1 MTRAKLGARW
11 LGLFA
16 RFEQRRWLAHEV
28 VQTSAMDCGPATLKS
43 LLEGFGV
50 SASYG
55 RLREAC
61 QTDVDGTSID
71 ALEDVAR
78 QLGLDAEQVLIPI
91 DHALLKAGQNLPAI
105 AVVKLPGGASHFI
118 VIWRR
123 VGPWVQVMDPAAG
136 RQWLR
141 VSTMLGQ
148 LLVHRMNVPLQDW
161 RTWALS
167 ADFAAPMLARL
178 VQLGLN
184 HNEAHKMLTQAQA
197 HHHWFGLGA
206 LDACTRFVQ
215 DIINN
220 GGLTHGH
227 RAAAL
232 AGSLFAQTLA
242 APDDIYCTVPMSYW
256 SVVPQ
261 AIGGEGMALRMQGV
275 VMVRVKGL
283 IPADNNDALCNTKPA
298 SINRELSAALA
309 EPPMRPLRT
318 AWQLLGQAGR
328 LTPLAVLG
336 VSLVAAAAVLMEMLL
351 FRGLLD
357 TAGTLGDAMQRLMAL
372 LMLLAFGVILL
383 GLEWPVMRE
392 AMRLGRQLEARLRM
406 ALLDKLPRLSERYF
420 QSRAVSDMA
429 ERSHSI
435 HATRNLPG
443 LALQCVRT
451 VADLGM
457 TLLGLAWIDPA
468 CLRWAVPMVLTAL
481 ALPWLWRPWMSERD
495 MRVRNQASALHTFCL
510 DALLGLTP
518 IRTHGAERA
527 VRQEHEGLLVGWTR
541 STLSLVRVGLLTEGI
556 QSALMLGMACMLLW
570 GHFQRNDGATGADLL
585 LIYWVLKLPA
595 LGQWLVSLAQQIS
608 AQRNVLA
615 RLIEPLQAPQDE
627 HVDVAPNEALSSAP
641 TKATSAAQDHAGP
654 TGLAWRIDQG
664 EVRAAGHTLLAD
676 INLRVTSGEHIA
688 IVGPSGAGKSTLA
701 ALLLGL
707 HRLSEGQL
715 HIEGHPPSPQMPKH
729 LRAHTAWI
737 DPATQIWNRS
747 LLDNLHSA
755 LPDGH
760 TPELGPAM
768 EAAHLR
774 SVLQKLPQG
783 LQTHLGEGGALLSG
797 GEGQR
802 VRLARALLQSDVR
815 LALLDEPFRGLD
827 RTQRQILL
835 RELRQWW
842 SGATLL
848 CVTHDVSETQG
859 FDRVLVIENGRIVE
873 DDSPA
878 ALVPSPLTSPSTE
891 PTPSRYQA
899 MLQAEQAVHAELWQQ
914 PTWRRLHLSAQ
925 ELQG

>member
-1 MTRAKLGARW
+1 
-11 LGLFA
+11 
-16 RFEQRRWLAHEV
+16 
-28 VQTSAMDCGPATLKS
+28 MDCGPATLKS

-50 SASYG
+50 PVSYG

-61 QTDVDGTSID
+61 QTDVDGTSVD

-78 QLGLDAEQVLIPI
+78 QLGLDAEQVLVPI
-91 DHALLKAGQNLPAI
+91 DHALLPQAQNLPAI
-105 AVVKLPGGASHFI
+105 AVVRLPGGASHFT
-118 VIWRR
+118 VVWRR
-123 VGPWVQVMDPAAG
+123 FGPWVQVMDPAAG
-136 RQWLR
+136 RQWLPLASLER
-141 VSTMLGQ
+141 Q
-148 LLVHRMNVPLQDW
+148 LLVHQMNVPMDDW
-161 RTWALS
+161 RGWALS
-167 ADFAAPMLARL
+167 ADFAAPMQARL
-178 VQLGLN
+178 EGIGLSRGQ
-184 HNEAHKMLTQAQA
+184 AHKLLTQAQA
-197 HHHWFGLGA
+197 HHQWFGLGA

-215 DIINN
+215 SIVKD
-220 GGLTHGH
+220 GGLSPGTQ
-227 RAAAL
+227 AAVL
-232 AGSLFAQTLA
+232 LGSLFHETLA
-242 APDDIYCTVPMSYW
+242 APDDIYHAVPMSYW

-261 AIGGEGMALRMQGV
+261 SSDNTQVALRAKGV
-275 VMVRVKGL
+275 VLVRVKGRL
-283 IPADNNDALCNTKPA
+283 LPDAASAHTNTEQAHP
-298 SINRELSAALA
+298 SRELSAALA
-309 EPPMRPLRT
+309 EPPMNPLRT
-318 AWQLLGQAGR
+318 AWRLLGQAGR
-328 LTPLAVLG
+328 LTPLAVLS

-357 TAGTLGDAMQRLMAL
+357 VIGTLGDATQRLGAL
-372 LMLLAFGVILL
+372 LMLLAFGLILL

-392 AMRLGRQLEARLRM
+392 AMRLGRQLEAQLRM

-429 ERSHSI
+429 ERGHSI

-443 LALQCVRT
+443 LAMQCVRT

-468 CLRWAVPMVLTAL
+468 CLRWAGPMVISAL
-481 ALPWLWRPWMSERD
+481 ALPWLWRRWMSERD

-527 VRQEHEGLLVGWTR
+527 VRQQHEGLLVSWTR

-570 GHFQRNDGATGADLL
+570 GHFQRHGSATGADLL
-585 LIYWVLKLPA
+585 LVYWVLKLPA
-595 LGQWLVSLAQQIS
+595 LGQWLVHLAQQIS
-608 AQRNVLA
+608 AQRNVMA

-627 HVDVAPNEALSSAP
+627 SLPNADPNANP
-641 TKATSAAQDHAGP
+641 TTQATTARA
-654 TGLAWRIDQG
+654 GLAWRIEQG
-664 EVRAAGHTLLAD
+664 EVRAAGHTLLSD
-676 INLRVTSGEHIA
+676 LNLQVAAGEHIA

-715 HIEGHPPSPQMPKH
+715 HVDGGAPTPLMPAH

-760 TPELGPAM
+760 NPALGPAID
-768 EAAHLR
+768 AAQLR
-774 SVLQKLPQG
+774 SVLRKLPQG

-802 VRLARALLQSDVR
+802 VRLARALLQPHVR
-815 LALLDEPFRGLD
+815 LVVLDEPFRGLD
-827 RTQRQILL
+827 RIQRQTLL

-848 CVTHDVSETQG
+848 CVTHDLSETLG
-859 FDRVLVIENGRIVE
+859 FDRVLVIEDGRIVE
-873 DDSPA
+873 DGPPA
-878 ALVPSPLTSPSTE
+878 TLIGATATSAS
-891 PTPSRYQA
+891 PSRYRS
-899 MLQAEQAVHAELWQQ
+899 MLEAEQAVHAELWQQ
-914 PTWRRLHLSAQ
+914 PAWRRLQLGAQ
-925 ELQG
+925 GLQG

>member
-1 MTRAKLGARW
+1 MTRAMTRAKLGTRW

-16 RFEQRRWLAHEV
+16 RFEQRQWLAHEV
-28 VQTSAMDCGPATLKS
+28 IQTSAMDCGPATLKS
-43 LLEGFGV
+43 LLEGHGV
-50 SASYG
+50 PASYG

-78 QLGLDAEQVLIPI
+78 QLALDAEQVLIPI
-91 DHALLKAGQNLPAI
+91 DHALLPEAHNLPAI

-141 VSTMLGQ
+141 LSTLLSQ
-148 LLVHRMNVPLQDW
+148 LLVHHMSVPMPDW

-167 ADFAAPMLARL
+167 ADFAKPMLARL
-178 VQLGLN
+178 AHIGLSREQAQQL
-184 HNEAHKMLTQAQA
+184 LTQAQA

-206 LDACTRFVQ
+206 LDACARFVQ
-215 DIINN
+215 AIIHD
-220 GGLTHGH
+220 GGLSAGP
-227 RAAAL
+227 RAARL
-232 AGSLFAQTLA
+232 ASSLFAQTLA
-242 APDDIYCTVPMSYW
+242 APDDIYRTVPMSYW

-261 AIGGEGMALRMQGV
+261 ASGEEGMAMRVQGV
-275 VMVRVKGL
+275 VLVRVKGL
-283 IPADNNDALCNTKPA
+283 ITPDKDAALRDTEPAHT
-298 SINRELSAALA
+298 NRELSAALA

-318 AWQLLGQAGR
+318 AWHLLGQAGR

-336 VSLVAAAAVLMEMLL
+336 VSLIAAAAVLMEMLL

-357 TAGTLGDAMQRLMAL
+357 AAGTLGDATQRLMAL
-372 LMLLAFGVILL
+372 LMLLAFGLILL

-468 CLRWAVPMVLTAL
+468 CLRWAAPMVITAL

-570 GHFQRNDGATGADLL
+570 GHFQRNGGATGADLL

-595 LGQWLVSLAQQIS
+595 LGQWLVNLTQQIS

-615 RLIEPLQAPQDE
+615 RLIEPLQAPQDDADDTALNE
-627 HVDVAPNEALSSAP
+627 VPGMAPSQ
-641 TKATSAAQDHAGP
+641 ATSAAQDHAGP
-654 TGLAWRIDQG
+654 TGLAWHIEQG
-664 EVRAAGHTLLAD
+664 EVRTAGHTLLAD
-676 INLRVTSGEHIA
+676 INLRVAAGEHIA

-701 ALLLGL
+701 AVLLGL
-707 HRLSEGQL
+707 HRLSEGHL
-715 HIEGHPPSPQMPKH
+715 HIDGHAPTPLMPKN

-760 TPELGPAM
+760 TPGLGPAM

-774 SVLQKLPQG
+774 SVLQQLPQG

-802 VRLARALLQSDVR
+802 VRLARALLQTDVR

-827 RTQRQILL
+827 RTQRQALL

-859 FDRVLVIENGRIVE
+859 FDRVLVIERGRIVE
-873 DDSPA
+873 DGSPA
-878 ALVPSPLTSPSTE
+878 ALAQS
-891 PTPSRYQA
+891 PSRYQA

-914 PTWRRLHLSAQ
+914 PAWRRLHLNAQ
-925 ELQG
+925 GLQG